1 MDVDDMDD
9 LDDLDD
15 MGINMDG
22 QVHLDDFRIHIMGPC
37 DSFLI
42 SQVSDEDRVSDDDD
56 KTDHLENYFSY
67 FFRSV
72 QSRPRLRPTH
82 EHPSDFPHP
91 LFFKQDDSRP
101 DQNVCYF
108 QKQTNKDQM
117 IMCLIFKNKGLAA
130 LPSSSTSRG
139 QRWLSLRCSRT

>member
-42 SQVSDEDRVSDDDD
+42 SQVNDEDRVSDDDD
-56 KTDHLENYFSY
+56 KTDHLES
-67 FFRSV
+67 S
-72 QSRPRLRPTH
+72 L
-82 EHPSDFPHP
+82 
-91 LFFKQDDSRP
+91 
-101 DQNVCYF
+101 
-108 QKQTNKDQM
+108 
-117 IMCLIFKNKGLAA
+117 GAA
-130 LPSSSTSRG
+130 QISCQPKSGVS
-139 QRWLSLRCSRT
+139 